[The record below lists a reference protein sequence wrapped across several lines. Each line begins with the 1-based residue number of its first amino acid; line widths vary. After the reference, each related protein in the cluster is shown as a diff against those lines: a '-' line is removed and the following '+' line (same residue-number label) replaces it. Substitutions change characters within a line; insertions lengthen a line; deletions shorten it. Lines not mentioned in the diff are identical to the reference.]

1 MEEEIMA
8 RQRAGKIKQVIA
20 LMLVSILL
28 VFSAT
33 GCGKTS
39 SAKKEEQIVFRMAIV
54 DGEASPIYKGAK
66 KMADEVLKK
75 TNGRI
80 KIVVVTGGALG
91 DERGSVELCSQG
103 DLDIASAANSVLTN
117 WIPEMNIL
125 DQAYLWENEEQEK
138 ASIKELNKNGTYN
151 IVFDGTVDGDVING
165 NIKGTVIATSTF
177 EGKWNA
183 NAKNNSF
190 KATVTTAGS
199 YGDDKLAKN
208 FIEGL
213 NAATSYEGDSN
224 NLYLLYKPASGKQT
238 FRMVF
243 RVVSSK

>member
-1 MEEEIMA
+1 MK
-8 RQRAGKIKQVIA
+8 R
-20 LMLVSILL
+20 SIFQIVGLL
-28 VFSAT
+28 LLLPLFS
-33 GCGKTS
+33 GCNDSDDVAAIFTGKTW
-39 SAKKEEQIVFRMAIV
+39 K
-54 DGEASPIYKGAK
+54 
-66 KMADEVLKK
+66 
-75 TNGRI
+75 
-80 KIVVVTGGALG
+80 
-91 DERGSVELCSQG
+91 
-103 DLDIASAANSVLTN
+103 
-117 WIPEMNIL
+117 
-125 DQAYLWENEEQEK
+125 
-138 ASIKELNKNGTYN
+138 LNY
-151 IVFDGTVDGDVING
+151 DGDVING

>member
-1 MEEEIMA
+1 MK
-8 RQRAGKIKQVIA
+8 R
-20 LMLVSILL
+20 SIFQIVGLL
-28 VFSAT
+28 LLLPLFS
-33 GCGKTS
+33 GCNDSDDVAAIFTGKTW
-39 SAKKEEQIVFRMAIV
+39 KLNYITV
-54 DGEASPIYKGAK
+54 DGGH
-66 KMADEVLKK
+66 
-75 TNGRI
+75 
-80 KIVVVTGGALG
+80 
-91 DERGSVELCSQG
+91 
-103 DLDIASAANSVLTN
+103 
-117 WIPEMNIL
+117 EMFGF
-125 DQAYLWENEEQEK
+125 WENEEQEK

-183 NAKNNSF
+183 NAKN
-190 KATVTTAGS
+190 
-199 YGDDKLAKN
+199 

-238 FRMVF
+238 FRMVI